1 MIYIDKHIYV
11 IIGSLLEETS
21 MSLKKTTGIEYRLP
35 VLAVLNQKGGVG
47 KTTVSSI
54 LAEYAS
60 IKMGLRVLLVDL
72 DMQCNSSDYW
82 IGMEPAPNATGG
94 QLPPR
99 HPDYDGDP
107 NIEERSSIA
116 DTFYGKG
123 MLPHETYI
131 SPKNGFIG
139 SVEILLGHPE
149 RLEHINSEYDNAS
162 GRIDTEVIHR
172 IGHVL
177 HQEEMMESY
186 DLIILD
192 TGPSRNPV
200 FRSAL
205 RAATHAVIPFEPEEK
220 SLQGINAML
229 QAMSSENFTRSQKDD
244 LVLVGLLPN
253 KVRSQTNIHTGTL
266 ALLREELA
274 GILCPEDV
282 FLPQSTAFP
291 ERDVKGVRPKSIFQI
306 NPNHRARQQSERVGA
321 FVIGRV
327 MQDERFLIPEKEE
340 TA

>member
-1 MIYIDKHIYV
+1 
-11 IIGSLLEETS
+11 
-21 MSLKKTTGIEYRLP
+21 MSLKKLVGITYKLP

-54 LAEYAS
+54 LAEYAA
-60 IKMGLRVLLVDL
+60 IKMGIRVLIVDL

-99 HPDYDGDP
+99 HPEYDGDP

-123 MLPHETYI
+123 MLPHETYL
-131 SPKNGFIG
+131 KAANGFSG

-149 RLEHINSEYDNAS
+149 RLERINSEYDNAS

-172 IGHVL
+172 IGNVL
-177 HQEEMMESY
+177 HQDEMVESY

-205 RAATHAVIPFEPEEK
+205 RAATHALIPFEPEEK

-229 QAMSSENFTRSQKDD
+229 QAMASENFTRHHEDD
-244 LVLVGLLPN
+244 LILVGLLPN

-266 ALLREELA
+266 NILREELP

-306 NPNHRARQQSERVGA
+306 SPSHRARKQSERVGE
-321 FVIGRV
+321 FVLNRV
-327 MQDERFLIPEKEE
+327 MIDERFSIKKET